1 MIYCAPASISLMG
14 SIEKKGGVE
23 MEKVVRAA
31 RRKLE
36 SDDFYD
42 DFEIALEDDEITP
55 IEAAFM
61 EGFNE

>member
-1 MIYCAPASISLMG
+1 MIYYAPASTSLMVVM
-14 SIEKKGGVE
+14 KKEMVGV
-23 MEKVVRAA
+23 KQVVRAA